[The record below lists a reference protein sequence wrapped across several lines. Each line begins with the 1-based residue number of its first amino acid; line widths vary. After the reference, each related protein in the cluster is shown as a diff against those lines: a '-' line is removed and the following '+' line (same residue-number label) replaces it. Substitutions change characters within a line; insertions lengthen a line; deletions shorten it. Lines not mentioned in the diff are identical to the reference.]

1 LEVARISRRLKTALF
16 VEAVAVPAVLL
27 YLTPHWPRTVLGWAF
42 VILFGP
48 PLWFL
53 AEGLS
58 EWVRGITPD
67 DTVTAVVC
75 GLLFLMLLAG
85 GYVVFSMLLGDYLR
99 PHFY

>member
-1 LEVARISRRLKTALF
+1 MARLSRCLKTALL
-16 VEAVAVPAVLL
+16 VEAVAVPVMLL
-27 YLTPHWPRTVLGWAF
+27 YLTPHWPRTVLGWAL

-58 EWVRGITPD
+58 EWVRGVTPD
-67 DTVTAVVC
+67 DTVTTVVY
-75 GLLFLMLLAG
+75 GIIFLVLLVG
-85 GYVVFSMLLGDYLR
+85 GYMVFSTLLGDYLR

>member
-1 LEVARISRRLKTALF
+1 MARISRRLKTAIF
-16 VEAVAVPAVLL
+16 VEAVAVPVVLL
-27 YLTPHWPRTVLGWAF
+27 YLTPHWPRTVLGWAL

-58 EWVRGITPD
+58 EWVGGVNPD
-67 DTVTAVVC
+67 DAVTAAVYGIV
-75 GLLFLMLLAG
+75 FLMLLVG
-85 GYVVFSMLLGDYLR
+85 GYIVFSMLLGDYLR